1 MESGDERTT
10 VIDFEAVQHYVTE
23 HGTGAKSLL
32 HGPAHWHRV
41 ERNGLYL
48 AGRTPCADDT
58 VIRLFALF
66 HDSMRLHDGFDQGHG
81 SRGAYFME
89 ECRGTLFQ
97 LDSVLYELLF
107 AACRDHTDVDR
118 TDDPTIACCWDADRL
133 DLPRVS
139 KTPQPQ
145 FFSTSTGRRLAEEG
159 LRTGSIQLTP

>member
-1 MESGDERTT
+1 MNGKP
-10 VIDFEAVQHYVTE
+10 VIDFEAVQSYVTE

-32 HGPAHWHRV
+32 HGPSHWRRV

-48 AGRTPCADDT
+48 AAHTPGPDEMI
-58 VIRLFALF
+58 IRLFVLF
-66 HDSMRLHDGFDQGHG
+66 HDSMRRHDGFDQGHG
-81 SRGAYFME
+81 SRGAVFME

-97 LDSVLYELLF
+97 LDSALF
-107 AACRDHTDVDR
+107 QILFTACRDHTDVDC

-139 KTPQPQ
+139 KTPQPK

-159 LRTGSIQLTP
+159 LRMGSIRLSP